1 MSTLAPTSTPAPPT
15 TLAPLFQEGTIGN
28 LRLKNRLVQSPMHSR
43 FATEFGEVDDRLI
56 AYLEA
61 RARGGVGMIILE
73 NTAVDW
79 VYGRAA
85 GNPVRI
91 DDDVFVTGLHDL
103 VQAIHRHG
111 VKIATQLHHAG
122 RQNLSANIVGGLA
135 PLAPSPIQSKV
146 GGDPPKEMTLED
158 IERVIDEFR
167 QGARRTRQAGFDAVE
182 IHGCHGYILTQF
194 LSPATNQRSDE
205 WGGSFEN
212 RARFGLEV
220 VKAVREAV
228 GDDFPV
234 LFRVSLEERTDGG
247 LTAEEGLAFCKL
259 IEPYVDLL
267 DVSAGIYESMEW
279 IFTMQGTEPGSLL
292 PLARMVKDVVGV
304 PVMAISRLGWILED
318 AARAVESGE
327 IDFVAMGRT
336 QLADP
341 EIVNKTRRGETKRVR
356 RCIACNECVGG
367 FLFKGWRTQCVINPE
382 LGIEY
387 RLPELKRSVLQPKRV
402 LVVGGGI
409 SGCEAAKVAAERH
422 HEVTLIEKD
431 NRLGGLLWGQGAPEF
446 KRRELDTLIAFYEA
460 ELEYRGVDVR
470 LGVEATEDLESEYD
484 VVLLATGTE
493 PVEVPEGMLE
503 AVSVLCTRELPP
515 GDPVTIVGSSHYGS
529 HAAAFA
535 LEQGRKTRF
544 VPEPGLEV
552 QLEDI
557 NPLLAGQILD
567 YLMRRGIEFLDE
579 PASLDEIDPA
589 GGIVLWAPHDRR
601 PSSVLAHLVDG
612 DRVREVGTR
621 TDPHGG
627 LYVATQSGFYAGAGI

>member
-1 MSTLAPTSTPAPPT
+1 MSTLD
-15 TLAPLFQEGTIGN
+15 PLFQEGTIGN
-28 LRLKNRLVQSPMHSR
+28 LRLKNRLAQAPMHSR
-43 FATEFGEVDDRLI
+43 FATEFGEVDERLI

-61 RARGGVGMIILE
+61 RARGGVGLIILE

-103 VQAIHRHG
+103 VQTVHRAG
-111 VKIATQLHHAG
+111 AKIASQLHHAG
-122 RQNLSANIVGGLA
+122 RQNMSSNIVGGLA

-158 IERVIDEFR
+158 IELVIDQFR

-182 IHGCHGYILTQF
+182 IHGSHGYILTQF
-194 LSPATNQRSDE
+194 LSPATNQRTDE

-234 LFRVSLEERTDGG
+234 TFRISLEERTEGG
-247 LTAEEGLAFCKL
+247 GTAEEGLAFCKL

-267 DVSAGIYESMEW
+267 NVSAGIYESMEW
-279 IFTMQGTEPGSLL
+279 IFTMQGTPPGSLM
-292 PLARMVKDVVGV
+292 PLARMVKNAVSV
-304 PVMAISRLGWILED
+304 PVMAISRLGWMLEE
-318 AARAVESGE
+318 AAQAVGNGE
-327 IDFVAMGRT
+327 VDFIAMGRT

-341 EIVNKTRRGETKRVR
+341 ELVNKTRRGEAKRVR

-387 RLPELKRSVLQPKRV
+387 RLPELKRPALEPKKV

-409 SGCEAAKVAAERH
+409 SGCEAAKIAAQRR
-422 HEVTLIEKD
+422 HEVTLMERD
-431 NRLGGLLWGQGAPEF
+431 ARLGGLLWGQGAPQF
-446 KRRELDTLIAFYEA
+446 KRRELDTLIEYYEA
-460 ELEYRGVDVR
+460 ELQHLGVDLR
-470 LGVEATEDLESEYD
+470 LGVEVTEELASQYD

-493 PVEVPEGMLE
+493 PVHVPDGMLE
-503 AVSVLCTRELPP
+503 AVSVLCARELPP

-552 QLEDI
+552 HLEDI

-567 YLMRRGIEFLDE
+567 YLMRHGIEFLDE
-579 PASLDEIDPA
+579 PASLDDIDPA
-589 GGIVLWAPHDRR
+589 GGIVLWAPHDRK
-601 PSSVLAHLVDG
+601 PSGVLSHLVDG

-621 TDPHGG
+621 ADPSGG

>member
-1 MSTLAPTSTPAPPT
+1 MSTLE
-15 TLAPLFQEGTIGN
+15 PLFQEGRIGN
-28 LRLKNRLVQSPMHSR
+28 LWLKNRLIQAPMHSR
-43 FATEFGEVDDRLI
+43 FATEFGEVDERLI

-61 RARGGVGMIILE
+61 RARGGVGLIILE
-73 NTAVDW
+73 NTAIDW

-103 VQAIHRHG
+103 VQAVHRAG
-111 VKIATQLHHAG
+111 AKIASQLHHAG
-122 RQNLSANIVGGLA
+122 RQNMSANIVGGLA

-146 GGDPPKEMTLED
+146 GGDPPKEMTVEE
-158 IERVIDEFR
+158 IERVIDQFR

-182 IHGCHGYILTQF
+182 IHGAHGYLPTQF
-194 LSPATNQRSDE
+194 LSPATNQRTDE

-212 RARFGLEV
+212 RARFGVEIA
-220 VKAVREAV
+220 KAVREAV
-228 GDDFPV
+228 GDDYPV
-234 LFRVSLEERTDGG
+234 LFRVSLEERTEGG

-292 PLARMVKDVVGV
+292 QLARTVKEAVGV
-304 PVMAISRLGWILED
+304 PVAAISRLGWMLED
-318 AARAVESGE
+318 AARAVENGE
-327 IDFVAMGRT
+327 IDFVSMGRT

-341 EIVNKTRRGETKRVR
+341 DLVKKTRRGESKRVR

-387 RLPELKRSVLQPKRV
+387 RLPELKRPAAEPKRV

-409 SGCEAAKVAAERH
+409 SGCEAAKVAAERRH
-422 HEVTLIEKD
+422 DVTLVEREG
-431 NRLGGLLWGQGAPEF
+431 RLGGLLWGQGAPQF

-460 ELEYRGVDVR
+460 ELEHLGVDVR
-470 LGVEATEDLESEYD
+470 LGVEATEELASQYD

-493 PVEVPEGMLE
+493 PVEVPDGMLE
-503 AVSVLCTRELPP
+503 AVSVLCARELPP

-535 LEQGRKTRF
+535 LEQGRMTRF
-544 VPEPGLEV
+544 VPEPGLQV
-552 QLEDI
+552 HLDDI

-567 YLMRRGIEFLDE
+567 YLMRLGIEFLDE
-579 PASLDEIDPA
+579 PASLEDIDPA
-589 GGIVLWAPHDRR
+589 GGIVLWAPHDRK
-601 PSSVLAHLVDG
+601 PSGVLSHLVDG
-612 DRVREVGTR
+612 ERVREVGTR

-627 LYVATQSGFYAGAGI
+627 LYLATQSGFYAAAGI

>member
-1 MSTLAPTSTPAPPT
+1 MSTLD
-15 TLAPLFQEGTIGN
+15 PLFQEGTIGN
-28 LRLKNRLVQSPMHSR
+28 LQLKNRLVQAPMHSR

-73 NTAVDW
+73 NTAIDW

-103 VQAIHRHG
+103 VQAVHRG
-111 VKIATQLHHAG
+111 GAKIASQLHHAG
-122 RQNLSANIVGGLA
+122 RQNMSVNIVGGAA

-182 IHGCHGYILTQF
+182 IHGAHGYLPTQF
-194 LSPATNQRSDE
+194 LSPATNHRTDD

-212 RARFGLEV
+212 RARFGVEIA
-220 VKAVREAV
+220 KAVREAV
-228 GDDFPV
+228 GDDYPV
-234 LFRVSLEERTDGG
+234 LFRLSLEERTEGG

-259 IEPYVDLL
+259 VEPYVDLL

-279 IFTMQGTEPGSLL
+279 IFTMQGTEPGSLVQ
-292 PLARMVKDVVGV
+292 LARLVKDALSV
-304 PVMAISRLGWILED
+304 PVMAISRLGWMLED
-318 AARAVESGE
+318 AARAVANGE

-341 EIVNKTRRGETKRVR
+341 ELVNKTRRGESKRVR

-387 RLPELKRSVLQPKRV
+387 RLPELKRPALEPKKV

-409 SGCEAAKVAAERH
+409 SGCEAAKVAAERRH
-422 HEVTLIEKD
+422 DVTLVEKD
-431 NRLGGLLWGQGAPEF
+431 NRLGGLLWGQGAPQF

-460 ELEYRGVDVR
+460 ELEHRGVDVR
-470 LGVEATEDLESEYD
+470 LGVEVTEDLASQYD

-493 PVEVPEGMLE
+493 PLSVPEGMLE
-503 AVSVLCTRELPP
+503 AVSLLCTRELPP

-567 YLMRRGIEFLDE
+567 YLMRHGIEFLDE

-589 GGIVLWAPHDRR
+589 GGIVLWAPHDRK
-601 PSSVLAHLVDG
+601 PSGVLSHLVDG

-621 TDPHGG
+621 ADSHGG
-627 LYVATQSGFYAGAGI
+627 LYAATQSGFYAAAGI

>member
-1 MSTLAPTSTPAPPT
+1 MSTLD
-15 TLAPLFQEGTIGN
+15 PLFQEGTIGN
-28 LRLKNRLVQSPMHSR
+28 LQLKNRLVQAPMHSR

-73 NTAVDW
+73 NTAIDW

-103 VQAIHRHG
+103 VQAVHRG
-111 VKIATQLHHAG
+111 GAKIASQLHHAG
-122 RQNLSANIVGGLA
+122 RQNMSVNIVGGAA

-182 IHGCHGYILTQF
+182 IHGAHGYLPTQF
-194 LSPATNQRSDE
+194 LSPATNHRTDD

-212 RARFGLEV
+212 RARFGVEIA
-220 VKAVREAV
+220 KAVREAV
-228 GDDFPV
+228 GDDYPV
-234 LFRVSLEERTDGG
+234 LFRLSLEERTEGG

-259 IEPYVDLL
+259 VEPYVDLL

-279 IFTMQGTEPGSLL
+279 IFTMQGTEPGSLVQ
-292 PLARMVKDVVGV
+292 LARLVKDALSV
-304 PVMAISRLGWILED
+304 PVMAISRLGWMLED
-318 AARAVESGE
+318 AARAVANGE

-341 EIVNKTRRGETKRVR
+341 ELVNKTRRGESKRVR

-387 RLPELKRSVLQPKRV
+387 RLPELKRPALEPKKV

-409 SGCEAAKVAAERH
+409 SGCEAAKVAAERRH
-422 HEVTLIEKD
+422 DVTLVEKD
-431 NRLGGLLWGQGAPEF
+431 NRLGGLLWGQGAPQF

-460 ELEYRGVDVR
+460 ELEHRGVDVR
-470 LGVEATEDLESEYD
+470 LGVEVTEDLASQYD

-493 PVEVPEGMLE
+493 PLSVPEGMLE
-503 AVSVLCTRELPP
+503 AVSLLCTRELPP

-535 LEQGRKTRF
+535 LEHGRKTRF

-567 YLMRRGIEFLDE
+567 YLMRHGIEFLDE

-589 GGIVLWAPHDRR
+589 GGIVLWAPHDRK
-601 PSSVLAHLVDG
+601 PSGVLSHLVDG

-621 TDPHGG
+621 ADSHGG
-627 LYVATQSGFYAGAGI
+627 LYAATQSGFYAAAGI